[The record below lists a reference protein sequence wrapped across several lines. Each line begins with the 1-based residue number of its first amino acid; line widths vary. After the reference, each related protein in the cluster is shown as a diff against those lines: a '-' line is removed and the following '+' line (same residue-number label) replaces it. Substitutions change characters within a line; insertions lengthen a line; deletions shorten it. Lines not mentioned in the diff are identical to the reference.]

1 MRLHRVAL
9 RDFRGVLDCDVAF
22 DEHGVTVIEGP
33 NEAGKTSVAEAL
45 DLLMEFLDSSQ
56 HRRIKSI
63 QPAGRDVGPEAE
75 VEMSTGEYRFVY
87 RKRWLRRPKTTLE
100 LTEPA
105 VEQASGR
112 AAHQRVEQLLDE
124 TLDRDLWDAMR
135 IHQGAELRI
144 PGFDIPSLGRALDA
158 AASARPQSD
167 ADDDLWQ
174 RICQERDLYW
184 TSTGRP
190 KRERSTALQ
199 AFESAAAEVDGLRSR
214 LERIDQSL
222 AELHRLEADAAGL
235 NATLEDRRRTTAEL
249 TAAWNSTEQVRSRV
263 EACQASLAA
272 AEAQRR
278 SIVAEREQRQA
289 LFDAAADAE
298 RELSTLKDRLD
309 KRGSALAADR
319 EHAERTAELRDEARD
334 ELDAAASR
342 HRRAVE
348 DRDHLRQQIEIEQLT
363 ERRDRVSEA
372 QKALQAAEEALEL
385 SRVDDSLV
393 AEIEGAHIAVQRA
406 QAAFDA
412 GASTVT
418 TTALRQVSLSID
430 GAERSLA
437 PGESHHRNVGTAT
450 KLTIADAAT
459 VTVEPGKG
467 AHDLA
472 AELDEARSDL
482 RRMCETAGVADLT
495 EARRAAERRKD
506 AQRQRSAAADTIK
519 QDLRD
524 LTPDVLSSK
533 ISGLNR
539 RVADYA
545 AARPDTTPMPA
556 DFERAKRIVWAAEE
570 HLAQCQAQLEER
582 ETAARRAADL
592 LNKALLDEAGFA
604 GQIENAEGAARLAQQ
619 RLAAARAER
628 SDARIEGDL
637 TKAHS
642 TEDAAAERLEQ
653 AQSELLAQDPRSI
666 EARLENARN
675 TEKRARRDLASNRT
689 QCDDLRIRL
698 AADGEQGLH
707 TSLEEA
713 LSRHRVRKH
722 EHEGLE
728 ARAAAAQLLQDTFAH
743 RRQQTRMRYVEPF
756 KQAIEELGRLV
767 FGPSLSV
774 EIDTDLQIV
783 GRTLD
788 DTALSVDQLSTGA
801 VEQLGLLAR
810 LACAMIVSP
819 DGAGVPIIV
828 DDALGWSDPQRLE
841 GMGAAIAEA
850 GARCQVI
857 VLTCTP
863 QRYANVGNA
872 TTVRLPAAQE
882 APRIDE

>member
-9 RDFRGVLDCDVAF
+9 RNFRGVLDCDVAF

-45 DLLMEFLDSSQ
+45 DLLMEFFDSSQ
-56 HRRIKSI
+56 HRWIKSI

-75 VEMSTGEYRFVY
+75 VEMSTGRYRFVY
-87 RKRWLRRPKTTLE
+87 RKRWLRRPETTLE
-100 LTEPA
+100 VTEPA
-105 VEQASGR
+105 VEQAIGR
-112 AAHQRVEQLLDE
+112 AAHERVEQMLDE
-124 TLDRDLWDAMR
+124 TLDRDLWEAMR
-135 IHQGAELRI
+135 IHQGAELDI
-144 PGFDIPSLGRALDA
+144 PGFDVPSLGRALDA

-174 RICQERDLYW
+174 RICQEKDQYW
-184 TSTGRP
+184 TSKGRP
-190 KRERSTALQ
+190 RRERSTALQ
-199 AFESAAAEVDGLRSR
+199 AFESATAEVDGLRSR
-214 LERIDQSL
+214 LKQIDQSL
-222 AELHRLEADAAGL
+222 DELRRLEVGAAGL
-235 NATLEDRRRTTAEL
+235 RATLKDRRRTTAEL
-249 TAAWNSTEQVRSRV
+249 SAAWNNTEQVRSRV
-263 EACQASLAA
+263 EACQASLDA
-272 AEAQRR
+272 AEAHCRR
-278 SIVAEREQRQA
+278 MAAEHEQRQD
-289 LFDAAADAE
+289 LIDATADAE
-298 RELSTLKDRLD
+298 RELSVLKDRLD
-309 KRGSALAADR
+309 KQGSALAADR
-319 EHAERTAELRDEARD
+319 EHAERTAELRDAARD
-334 ELDAAASR
+334 ELKAAESR
-342 HRRAVE
+342 HSRAVE

-372 QKALQAAEEALEL
+372 QEALQASEEVLEH

-393 AEIEGAHIAVQRA
+393 AEIEDAHIAVQRA
-406 QAAFDA
+406 RAAFDA
-412 GASTVT
+412 GTSTVT

-430 GAERSLA
+430 GEERSLA
-437 PGESHHRNVGTAT
+437 PGESHHRNVGTVT

-472 AELDEARSDL
+472 AELEQACGDL
-482 RRMCETAGVADLT
+482 RRLCETAGVADLAD
-495 EARRAAERRKD
+495 ARRAAERRRD

-556 DFERAKRIVWAAEE
+556 DFEKAKRVVWAAEKQ
-570 HLAQCQAQLEER
+570 LAQCQAQLKER
-582 ETAARRAADL
+582 ETAAGRATNTL
-592 LNKALLDEAGFA
+592 SEALLDEAGFA
-604 GQIENAEGAARLAQQ
+604 GQIENAEGAGRLAQQ
-619 RLAAARAER
+619 RLTTARAER

-637 TKAHS
+637 KKAQGS
-642 TEDAAAERLEQ
+642 EDAAAERLEQ

-675 TEKRARRDLASNRT
+675 TEKRAGRDLESNRARY
-689 QCDDLRIRL
+689 DDVRIRL

-707 TSLEEA
+707 TSLEDA
-713 LSRHRVRKH
+713 LSRQRACQH

-728 ARAAAAQLLQDTFAH
+728 ARAASARLLHDTFAH
-743 RRQQTRMRYVEPF
+743 RRQQTRVRYVEPF

-788 DTALSVDQLSTGA
+788 GTALSVDQLSTGA

-841 GMGAAIAEA
+841 GMGAAIAAA

-872 TTVRLPAAQE
+872 TTVRLPAAV
-882 APRIDE
+882 